1 MSVEVL
7 GIDFGT
13 SNTVAVLAGGGRPP
27 RVLSID
33 GNSWMPS
40 AVYVDD
46 DDSLAVGRD
55 AERKAR
61 LAPERF
67 EPNPKRRIDD
77 GEILLGVRVVPVVDA
92 IAAVLGRVGE
102 EARRQLNGRNPDEV
116 HLTHPAQWGS
126 ARQNVLLTAARA
138 AGLGGAIT
146 LLPEPVGAAA
156 HFASLPGNALPPG
169 SALAVY
175 DLGGGTFDCAVVGST
190 PSGYTVLAEAGLPD
204 VGGVDFDQTI
214 LDHLGRT
221 AAAADPGRWQSLTS
235 PRTAGERRSA
245 RSLREDIRA
254 AKETLSRYSQ
264 TDLPLPEP
272 FEDTL
277 LTRRELDGLIRP
289 AIVRTVELL
298 AATIERAGVSPQ
310 RLAGVYLVGGS
321 SRIPLVATV
330 ISDKL
335 GIVAST
341 LDQPETSVAL
351 GAALTPGTARP
362 SGRTES
368 LGPQSGPRPP
378 IAGPGAR
385 PAGSVP
391 PIGPPQPGSVT
402 GPQRG
407 APGPVRPGAPTS
419 VPPGVTPRAGGRM
432 AGPPPAA
439 STSGPQP
446 GRPLTGP
453 YSGGPSGTGTSVTGP
468 SGARPPGPSSSG
480 PHPARTVTGPTRS
493 GPTVSGPHP
502 VPGSGSTSGRRR
514 GLAIGISAALA
525 AIVAIVT
532 VVLIITNGSGSAG
545 GGDGPTTSSSGAASS
560 ATSDP
565 RTSDTSASSASAA
578 PPAGP
583 TVPATCQTAPIDNN
597 GMTPCMIAL
606 AGPNA
611 DRATLCGPV
620 PRDDPDMVEAFGSVD
635 PMAASG
641 CTGLQGGR
649 VTVIYAQFDT
659 TEQAIKAF
667 DGVVTDLSQQ
677 SWRSGNGGGRFAL
690 NGQNADGPQIYW
702 SYSGLAVVGF
712 AVSSAPDG
720 SSLQPLTLDQLTTF
734 WRESLLP
741 QQ

>member
-1 MSVEVL
+1 MEVL

-77 GEILLGVRVVPVVDA
+77 GEVLLGVRVVPVVDA

-102 EARRQLNGRNPDEV
+102 EARRQLNGRNPDQV

-138 AGLGGAIT
+138 AGLGGAIS

-190 PSGYTVLAEAGLPD
+190 PTGYTVLAEAGLPD

-221 AAAADPGRWQSLTS
+221 AAAADPGRWQSLTN

-264 TDLPLPEP
+264 TELPLPEP

-298 AATIERAGVSPQ
+298 SATIERAGVAPQ

-341 LDQPETSVAL
+341 LDQPETSVAM
-351 GAALTPGTARP
+351 GAAITPGAARP

-368 LGPQSGPRPP
+368 LGP
-378 IAGPGAR
+378 
-385 PAGSVP
+385 
-391 PIGPPQPGSVT
+391 
-402 GPQRG
+402 
-407 APGPVRPGAPTS
+407 TS
-419 VPPGVTPRAGGRM
+419 VPPVVGPGQRP
-432 AGPPPAA
+432 AGPPRPAVAPQSGSLTGPQHGIPGAARPGPAPASGHSGSPAAGARPTAPAPAA
-439 STSGPQP
+439 STSGPH
-446 GRPLTGP
+446 
-453 YSGGPSGTGTSVTGP
+453 SGSVTGRPPAGRAP
-468 SGARPPGPSSSG
+468 SGPSVSGPRAPSSSG
-480 PHPARTVTGPTRS
+480 PHSTRAIAGPAPTGPS
-493 GPTVSGPHP
+493 ISGPHP
-502 VPGSGSTSGRRR
+502 IPGSGPAPGRRR
-514 GLAIGISAALA
+514 GLMIGIAAA
-525 AIVAIVT
+525 VAVIVAVVA
-532 VVLIITNGSGSAG
+532 VVLIVTKGSTGAGGDDGPSATSGSS
-545 GGDGPTTSSSGAASS
+545 TSSSGSS
-560 ATSDP
+560 GTE
-565 RTSDTSASSASAA
+565 TSDTSGSGTTSA
-578 PPAGP
+578 PPTGP
-583 TVPATCQTAPIDNN
+583 TIPATCETSPINN
-597 GMTPCMIAL
+597 DGMTPCMVAL
-606 AGPNA
+606 AGPNTN
-611 DRATLCGPV
+611 RATFCGAVSP
-620 PRDDPDMVEAFGSVD
+620 DDPDMSEAFGTVV

-649 VTVIYAQFDT
+649 VTVIYAQFDS
-659 TEQAIKAF
+659 TEQAINAF
-667 DGVVTDLSQQ
+667 DGVVNDLSQQ
-677 SWRSGNGGGRFAL
+677 SWRGGNGGGRFVT
-690 NGQNADGPQIYW
+690 NDENADGPELYW
-702 SYSGLAVVGF
+702 TYSGLAVVGF
-712 AVSSAPDG
+712 AVSTAPDG
-720 SSLQPLTLDQLTTF
+720 SSAKPLSMDELTSF

-741 QQ
+741 QG